1 MLRIFTT
8 ITCIILASSILY
20 FGQAMSNTIRYDMP
34 TNVEYRD
41 LAGPVKKEIDCLADN
56 IYFESA
62 HEPQTGK
69 IGVAFVTMNRVKS
82 GIFPD
87 SICEV
92 VKQQDSNVC
101 QFSWYCE
108 PGPKRKS
115 ITKVLTKQNDS
126 LYNDIRKLAVT
137 FYLNHE
143 NMKDPTKGA
152 LFYHADYVNPQW
164 NNLKRTVVIGRH
176 IFYNR
181 KGVA

>member
-1 MLRIFTT
+1 MLRIFFT
-8 ITCIILASSILY
+8 IIGIVAASSILY
-20 FGQAMSNTIRYDMP
+20 FGQAISNTLRHDMP
-34 TNVEYRD
+34 TNVEYRNLSD
-41 LAGPVKKEIDCLADN
+41 PVKKEIDCLADN

-62 HEPQTGK
+62 HEPTTGK

-82 GIFPD
+82 GIFPN
-87 SICEV
+87 SICSV
-92 VKQQDSNVC
+92 VKQQTSNVC

-108 PGPKRKS
+108 EGPKRKS
-115 ITKVLTKQNDS
+115 ISKVLTKQNDS

-164 NNLKRTVVIGRH
+164 TNLKRTVVIGRH
-176 IFYNR
+176 IFYNKR
-181 KGVA
+181 SNT

>member
-1 MLRIFTT
+1 MLRIFF
-8 ITCIILASSILY
+8 IAICISIAALIMHY
-20 FGQAMSNTIRYDMP
+20 GQAMSNTIRHDMP
-34 TNVEYRD
+34 TNVEYHD
-41 LAGPVKKEIDCLADN
+41 LSDPVKKEIDCLADN

-62 HEPQTGK
+62 HESTTGK

-87 SICEV
+87 SICQV
-92 VKQQDSNVC
+92 VKQQQSNVC

-108 PGPKRKS
+108 SGPKRKS

-126 LYNDIRKLAVT
+126 LYNEIRKLAVT

-164 NNLKRTVVIGRH
+164 SNLKRTAVIGRH
-176 IFYNR
+176 IFYNKR
-181 KGVA
+181 SNA